1 MIRLLATDR
10 VLQLS
15 VVVYG
20 LALGIIAATQIAPDS
35 VDPVLIG
42 MAVIALLWGR
52 RRVDQRERKF
62 WDMLALAWSCRLL
75 VEVVFFLDW
84 SVPLLSASFTT
95 DALYILFYLVFALAV
110 DLKPHVEA
118 EHSLKGAR
126 RRLESVAGLTA
137 VFGVLIYFAIVVIPE
152 PLGISL
158 SFVSRDRGFTPLLLV
173 RLTLDLL
180 LLGRLVHAAS
190 GSRGR
195 WRRLYGLL
203 AAGMACFAL
212 KDALAVL
219 QSEELF
225 SAPQM
230 GVAYAVFLSIPTF
243 FAILAARY
251 RLAPNRD
258 VSDHTVTIDDPGG
271 DDAVRTSPL
280 VIYVVVVPA
289 LHFLLYP
296 LGLLEPASRAPREV
310 YALFYVLVLGL
321 LAWSHQRLI
330 MKDSRRAARALR
342 RVEERL
348 FRSQRLESVGRLA
361 GGIAHDF
368 NNYLTVIR
376 GYTELLRERLQDPEA
391 QSEIGYIDDAARK
404 ATHLTRQ
411 LLAFGRRQVLR
422 PEALDLNDVV
432 VETSKLL
439 KSLLGEDVT
448 LEVDLDPHVGL
459 ARADLGQTEQVIMNL
474 ALNGRDAMPGG
485 GTLSVRTRR
494 VVLGAPEAA
503 DLELPPGPYV
513 ILAITDTGTGMTK
526 EVQAQAQEPFFTTKE
541 PGRGTGLGLSTVHG
555 IVAQSGGA
563 ISLES
568 VVGEGTTVR
577 VLLPSAEGP
586 PQREPI
592 SAPRPDPSRTK
603 ATLLVVEDEERV
615 RSLVVRTLTGSGFR
629 VHEASDGRD
638 ALDRLSD
645 YGPIGMLVADVM
657 MPGMDGIQL
666 AENLLTR
673 CPGLRVLFISGY
685 PADTL
690 RERQA
695 VLPRSVQL
703 LEKPFTPAALIAKV
717 NEVLAEGQDSS
728 GAVHDLVTE
737 QGPTGQ

>member
-1 MIRLLATDR
+1 MIRLLLTDR

-20 LALGIIAATQIAPDS
+20 LALGTVAATQIAPDN

-62 WDMLALAWSCRLL
+62 WDMLAAAWSCWML

-84 SVPLLSASFTT
+84 SIPLLSASFTT

-110 DLKPHVEA
+110 DLRPHVEA

-190 GSRGR
+190 GTQRR

-203 AAGMACFAL
+203 AVGMACFAL

-219 QSEELF
+219 QSEGVF
-225 SAPQM
+225 SAPQL
-230 GVAYAVFLSIPTF
+230 GFAYAIFLSFPGF
-243 FAILAARY
+243 FVIVAARY
-251 RLAPNRD
+251 RQLSNP
-258 VSDHTVTIDDPGG
+258 VISDHTVTIDDAG
-271 DDAVRTSPL
+271 DDEAVRTSPL

-296 LGLLEPASRAPREV
+296 LGLLEPASRAPREI
-310 YALFYVLVLGL
+310 YALLYLLVLGL
-321 LAWSHQRLI
+321 MAWSHQRLI

-376 GYTELLRERLQDPEA
+376 GYTELLRERLQGPEA
-391 QSEIGYIDDAARK
+391 QSEIGYIDDAARQ

-411 LLAFGRRQVLR
+411 LLAYGRRQVLR
-422 PEALDLNDVV
+422 PEALNLNDVV

-439 KSLLGEDVT
+439 ESLLGEDVT
-448 LEVDLDPHVGL
+448 LTLDLDSNVGL

-474 ALNGRDAMPGG
+474 ALNGRDAMPRG
-485 GTLSVRTRR
+485 GTLSIRTRR
-494 VVLGAPEAA
+494 LVLSAPAAA
-503 DLELPPGPYV
+503 DLELQPGSYV
-513 ILAITDTGTGMTK
+513 SLTITDNGAGMTR
-526 EVQAQAQEPFFTTKE
+526 EVQSRAQEPFFTTKE

-568 VVGEGTTVR
+568 AVGEGTTVQ
-577 VLLPSAEGP
+577 VLLPADDGLS
-586 PQREPI
+586 QREPI
-592 SAPRPDPSRTK
+592 AALGPQPAK
-603 ATLLVVEDEERV
+603 EQATLLVVEDEERV
-615 RSLVVRTLTGSGFR
+615 RDLVVRALAGSGFR
-629 VHEASDGRD
+629 VHEASDGRE
-638 ALDRLSD
+638 ALNRFSE
-645 YGPIGMLVADVM
+645 YQPIDMLVADVM

-666 AENLLTR
+666 AENLVSR

-695 VLPRSVQL
+695 VLPRSIQL
-703 LEKPFTPAALIAKV
+703 LEKPFTPAALVAKV
-717 NEVLAEGQDSS
+717 NEVLAERPKSS
-728 GAVHDLVTE
+728 VPVHDLVTE
-737 QGPTGQ
+737 QGPACQ

>member
-1 MIRLLATDR
+1 MIRQLLTDR

-20 LALGIIAATQIAPDS
+20 LALGIVAATQIAPDS

-52 RRVDQRERKF
+52 RRVDPRERRF
-62 WDMLALAWSCRLL
+62 WDMLAAAWSCWML

-110 DLKPHVEA
+110 DLRPHVQA

-158 SFVSRDRGFTPLLLV
+158 SFVSRDRGFTPLILV

-190 GSRGR
+190 GTQGH

-203 AAGMACFAL
+203 AAGIACFAL

-219 QSEELF
+219 QSEAVF
-225 SAPQM
+225 SASQL
-230 GVAYAVFLSIPTF
+230 GFAYAIFLSLPGF
-243 FAILAARY
+243 FVIVAARY
-251 RLAPNRD
+251 RQVSSPV
-258 VSDHTVTIDDPGG
+258 VSDRTVTIDASDG
-271 DDAVRTSPL
+271 DEIRTSPL
-280 VIYVVVVPA
+280 VIYFVVVPA

-296 LGLLEPASRAPREV
+296 LGLLEPASRAPREI
-310 YALFYVLVLGL
+310 YALIYLLVQGL
-321 LAWSHQRLI
+321 MAWSHQRLI
-330 MKDSRRAARALR
+330 MKDSRRAAEALR

-376 GYTELLRERLQDPEA
+376 GYTELLRERLQGPEA

-411 LLAFGRRQVLR
+411 LLAYARRQVLR
-422 PEALDLNDVV
+422 PEALNLNNVV

-439 KSLLGEDVT
+439 ESLLGEDVT
-448 LEVDLDPHVGL
+448 LTLDLDPNVGL

-494 VVLGAPEAA
+494 LVLNASAAA
-503 DLELPPGPYV
+503 DLELQPGPHV
-513 ILAITDTGTGMTK
+513 SLTIADNGTGMTR
-526 EVQAQAQEPFFTTKE
+526 EVQSQAQEPFFTTKE

-568 VVGEGTTVR
+568 SVGEGTTVR
-577 VLLPSAEGP
+577 VLLPAAAEHSQHEPTAGP
-586 PQREPI
+586 GPYPAKEQ
-592 SAPRPDPSRTK
+592 AN
-603 ATLLVVEDEERV
+603 LLVVEDEERV
-615 RSLVVRTLTGSGFR
+615 RDLVVRALASSGFR
-629 VHEASDGRD
+629 VHEASDGRE
-638 ALDRLSD
+638 ALDRFSE
-645 YGPIGMLVADVM
+645 YEPIDMLVADVM

-666 AENLLTR
+666 AENLVSR

-685 PADTL
+685 PVDTL

-695 VLPRSVQL
+695 VLPRSIQL
-703 LEKPFTPAALIAKV
+703 LEKPFTPAALVAKV
-717 NEVLAEGQDSS
+717 NEVLAEQPKSS
-728 GAVHDLVTE
+728 VPVHDLVSE
-737 QGPTGQ
+737 

>member
-1 MIRLLATDR
+1 MIRLLVTDR

-15 VVVYG
+15 VVVYA
-20 LALGIIAATQIAPDS
+20 LALGFVAAARIAPDS
-35 VDPVLIG
+35 VDPVLFG
-42 MAVIALLWGR
+42 MTVVALLWGR
-52 RRVDQRERKF
+52 SRVHRRERKF
-62 WDMLALAWSCRLL
+62 WDMLALAWSCWLL
-75 VEVVFFLDW
+75 VEGLFFLDW
-84 SVPLLSASFTT
+84 SAPLLSASFTT
-95 DALYILFYLVFALAV
+95 DALYILFYLIFALAV
-110 DLKPHVEA
+110 DLRPDVEA
-118 EHSLKGAR
+118 ALSLKGVR

-180 LLGRLVHAAS
+180 LLGRLVHTAS
-190 GSRGR
+190 GSRAR

-219 QSEELF
+219 QSEGLF
-225 SAPQM
+225 SVTQL
-230 GVAYAVFLSIPTF
+230 GFAYAAFLSLPGF
-243 FAILAARY
+243 FVILAARY
-251 RLAPNRD
+251 RHVSSPD
-258 VSDHTVTIDDPGG
+258 VSDHTVMIDDPRV
-271 DDAVRTSPL
+271 DEVIRTSPP

-310 YALFYVLVLGL
+310 YALLYVLVLGIM
-321 LAWSHQRLI
+321 AWSHQRLVA
-330 MKDSRRAARALR
+330 KDSRRAARALR

-376 GYTELLRERLQDPEA
+376 GYTELLRERLQGPEA
-391 QSEIGYIDDAARK
+391 QSEIGYIDDAARN

-411 LLAFGRRQVLR
+411 LLAYGRRQVLR
-422 PEALDLNDVV
+422 PEALDLNEVV
-432 VETSKLL
+432 LETGKLL

-474 ALNGRDAMPGG
+474 ALNGRDAMPEGG
-485 GTLSVRTRR
+485 VLSVRTHR
-494 VVLGAPEAA
+494 VVLSVSEAVGF
-503 DLELPPGPYV
+503 EVQPGSYV
-513 ILAITDTGTGMTK
+513 GLAIADTGTGMTE
-526 EVQAQAQEPFFTTKE
+526 EVQAHAQEPFFTTKE
-541 PGRGTGLGLSTVHG
+541 QGRGTGLGLSTVHG

-577 VLLPSAEGP
+577 VLLPVAEGL
-586 PQREPI
+586 PQREPV
-592 SAPRPDPSRTK
+592 SESRPEPAREKT
-603 ATLLVVEDEERV
+603 TLLVVEDDERV
-615 RSLVVRTLTGSGFR
+615 RSLVVRALTGNGFS
-629 VHEASDGRD
+629 VQEASDGRE
-638 ALDRLSD
+638 ALDRFSE
-645 YGPIGMLVADVM
+645 YPPIDMLVTDVM

-666 AENLLTR
+666 AEDLVSR

-685 PADTL
+685 PANTL
-690 RERQA
+690 RERHA
-695 VLPRSVQL
+695 VLLRSMQL

-717 NEVLAEGQDSS
+717 NEVLAARQDSS
-728 GAVHDLVTE
+728 VPVHDLVAE
-737 QGPTGQ
+737 QGPAGQ